1 MTYFAVKLDANTI
14 RLAASK
20 ADATALT
27 PVTLD
32 LLTAGTGS
40 QQFFKADDKLTVTAH
55 GFATGDSVVY
65 VPGAGAEVG
74 GLDAGTVYYV
84 VALDANTIQLASSK
98 ANAQEL
104 TPVVLDLTD
113 AGTGT
118 QNFVEADDQIRI
130 VGHGLSTGDSL
141 VYAPGAGDAIGGL
154 TAGTLYYAVAVD
166 ADNIRLASSRE
177 NALAGTPVVLDLT
190 LAGTGTQE
198 FLETSDQITITGH
211 GFVTGDSVK
220 YLPGAGTVI
229 GGLSANS
236 VYFVVVED
244 ANTIRLASTKA
255 DAEADT
261 PVTLDLTS
269 EGTGS
274 QAFFRNDN
282 TLQIAG
288 HGFAQGQ
295 AVVYAPG
302 AGSVIGGLTAGT
314 VYYAIV
320 DSDNAIRL
328 AASAENALADTPVA
342 LTLTAA
348 GTGTQEFLATNVSPQ
363 SVQLLGKTGINGV
376 ALVGAGL
383 TFRDALSVSIDGAEA
398 AANRGQAVFQSGRSA
413 QLVAA
418 LNSLVDESV
427 RIANVLVTK
436 DTVVALGEA
445 ESRVDIDNLNARAA
459 FTLRTNG
466 GADSVFLE
474 RASLFGSSTITGIAQ
489 ILLGDGD
496 DTVRIG
502 ENNEINPNPVVGIVN
517 GRNNQVSFGAA
528 LTVDGGAGNDTINNI
543 SNPTNLFK
551 TGVTPILTSVTA
563 A

>member
-1 MTYFAVKLDANTI
+1 
-14 RLAASK
+14 
-20 ADATALT
+20 
-27 PVTLD
+27 
-32 LLTAGTGS
+32 
-40 QQFFKADDKLTVTAH
+40 
-55 GFATGDSVVY
+55 
-65 VPGAGAEVG
+65 
-74 GLDAGTVYYV
+74 V

-118 QNFVEADDQIRI
+118 QNFVEAGDQIRI

-288 HGFAQGQ
+288 HGFTQGQ

-302 AGSVIGGLTAGT
+302 AGGVIGGLTAGT

-445 ESRVDIDNLNARAA
+445 GSRVDIDNLNARAA

-528 LTVDGGAGNDTINNI
+528 LTVDGGAGDDSINNI
-543 SNPTNLFK
+543 NNPTNLFK
-551 TGVTPILTSVTA
+551 TGVTPTLTSVTA